1 VYTRSEKGKGV
12 NYMGNIDTATRDYI
26 RDKSVFADAFNFY
39 VYGGE
44 QVIKPEMLRQIDTA
58 EIGIFEENENLKFL
72 QRFRDGLNLCSMM
85 QDENAAYLILGLEGQ
100 SEVHYAMPVKNMGYD
115 YLRYN
120 EQLESI
126 ARKHRNERNE
136 GNKESVQNEES
147 EQNDGSEQ
155 KEESVQNDGREKNE
169 GKRQN
174 EREKV
179 IPETTVGMKEK
190 KLSSGEFL
198 SGFYRDDRL
207 IPVITLVIFFSP
219 DRWDG
224 PRSLH
229 DMFEIQ
235 DERVLRYVPDYRI
248 NLIEPYGHSEEELE
262 NMQSSLRE
270 VLLFIKY
277 SNDKLKLKKLVQEN
291 ENYSR
296 MDKKAAR
303 LLRVTT
309 NFEIKD
315 NIEDGKEEA
324 VNMCK
329 ALVDLMEDAREEG
342 RAEARDEM
350 CKGLADM
357 MEDAREEGRAEARD
371 EMCKGLADMME
382 DAREEGRAEMQSAM
396 AEERL
401 EIARKLVIR
410 GGFTS
415 AEIADLSGV
424 DEETVMNLM

>member
-1 VYTRSEKGKGV
+1 
-12 NYMGNIDTATRDYI
+12 
-26 RDKSVFADAFNFY
+26 
-39 VYGGE
+39 
-44 QVIKPEMLRQIDTA
+44 
-58 EIGIFEENENLKFL
+58 
-72 QRFRDGLNLCSMM
+72 MM

-100 SEVHYAMPVKNMGYD
+100 SEVHYAMPIKNMGYD

-126 ARKHRNERNE
+126 AKKHRDERNE
-136 GNKESVQNEES
+136 KYEENEE
-147 EQNDGSEQ
+147 ENALETAAG
-155 KEESVQNDGREKNE
+155 KMEK
-169 GKRQN
+169 R
-174 EREKV
+174 
-179 IPETTVGMKEK
+179 
-190 KLSSGEFL
+190 LSSGEFL

-235 DERVLRYVPDYRI
+235 DERVLRYVPDYKI

-303 LLRVTT
+303 LLKVTT
-309 NFEIKD
+309 KFEIKE

-324 VNMCK
+324 VDMCK

-342 RAEARDEM
+342 RAQGRDEM

-371 EMCKGLADMME
+371 EM
-382 DAREEGRAEMQSAM
+382 QNAM
-396 AEERL
+396 AEKQLELQNAMVEKQL
-401 EIARKLVIR
+401 EIARKLVLR

-415 AEIADLSGV
+415 EEIADLSGV
-424 DEETVMNLM
+424 DEETVKELM